1 MFKFSI
7 SLAIILMITR
17 QGFSDSSEQTLTL
30 IPVVESMR
38 TPKHPQDPV
47 PPYPYNEEEVMFVNR
62 ADGVI
67 LAGTLTLPRT
77 QGPFPAVILLH
88 GSAPLDR
95 DCSLFGHKFFLV
107 WADHL
112 TRQGI
117 AVLRFD
123 KRSAGKSTGNY
134 DTATIEDFAADALAG
149 VEYLKNRKEINVK
162 QIGLIG
168 HSEGGMTAPLAASKS
183 EDVAFIVMMAGPCVN
198 WEKMMNEQVALLHR
212 SDGVAE
218 ETIALNRQLLQQI
231 FMVIKKQ
238 ENRELAEKQLREVLL
253 EHLGRLT
260 IAQRTA
266 FETYY
271 GTVDQQINFF
281 NSVWF
286 RFSLTYDPAATLGK
300 VNIPVL
306 ALIGELDTNVSSKQ
320 NLPLI
325 AKTLEEAGNKDYKVL
340 ELLKLN
346 HGFQTCQT
354 GSPKEYKTIDE
365 TTAPVVLNL
374 MSDWILQK
382 TSRIQK

>member
-1 MFKFSI
+1 MLKFSM
-7 SLAIILMITR
+7 SLAIMLMLTR
-17 QGFSDSSEQTLTL
+17 QGFSDSNVQTQTL
-30 IPVVESMR
+30 IPMVESIR
-38 TPKHPQDPV
+38 TPKHPQEPV

-62 ADGVI
+62 NDGVT

-149 VEYLKNRKEINVK
+149 VEYLKSRKEINIK
-162 QIGLIG
+162 KIGLIG

-183 EDVAFIVMMAGPCVN
+183 EDVAFIVMMAGPCAN
-198 WEKMMNEQVALLHR
+198 WEKMMDEQVALIHR
-212 SDGVAE
+212 ANGVAE
-218 ETIALNRQLLQQI
+218 ETIALSRQLLQQM
-231 FMVIKKQ
+231 FVVIKKQ
-238 ENRELAEKQLREVLL
+238 ENRELAAKQLREVLS

-260 IAQRTA
+260 IDQRTA
-266 FETYY
+266 FEACY
-271 GTVDQQINFF
+271 GTIDQQINFF
-281 NSVWF
+281 NSMWF
-286 RFSLTYDPAATLGK
+286 RFSLTYDPAATLRK
-300 VNIPVL
+300 VRIPVL
-306 ALIGELDTNVSSKQ
+306 ALIGELDANVSSKQ

-325 AKTLEEAGNKDYKVL
+325 AKALEEGGSKDYKVM
-340 ELLKLN
+340 ELPKLN

-354 GSPKEYKTIDE
+354 GSPKEHVTIDE
-365 TTAPVVLNL
+365 TTAPAALNL
-374 MSDWILQK
+374 MSDWILEK
-382 TSRIQK
+382 TSQIQK

>member
-1 MFKFSI
+1 MFKFSM
-7 SLAIILMITR
+7 SLLILLGLSQ
-17 QGFSDSSEQTLTL
+17 QGFSDSNEPTQNI
-30 IPVVESMR
+30 IPVAESLS
-38 TPKHPQDPV
+38 TLKHSQEPM
-47 PPYPYNEEEVMFVNR
+47 PPYPYNEEEVMFVNKN
-62 ADGVI
+62 DGVT
-67 LAGTLTLPRT
+67 LAGTLTLPHT

-95 DCSLFGHKFFLV
+95 NCSLFGHKFFLV

-149 VEYLKNRKEINVK
+149 VEYLKNRKEINIK

-198 WEKMMNEQVALLHR
+198 WEKLMDEQVTLIQRA
-212 SDGVAE
+212 DGVDE
-218 ETIALNRQLLQQI
+218 ETIALSRQLLQQI
-231 FMVIKKQ
+231 FTVIKNQ
-238 ENRELAEKQLREVLL
+238 ENRELAAKQLREVLS

-266 FETYY
+266 FEACY
-271 GTVDQQINFF
+271 GTIDQQINLF
-281 NSVWF
+281 NSAWF
-286 RFSLTYDPAATLGK
+286 RFSVTYDPAATLRK
-300 VNIPVL
+300 VRIPVL
-306 ALIGELDTNVSSKQ
+306 ALIGELDPNVSSKQ

-325 AKTLEEAGNKDYKVL
+325 MKALEEGGNKNYKVM
-340 ELLKLN
+340 ELPKLN

-354 GSPKEYKTIDE
+354 GSIKEHAIIDE
-365 TTAPVVLNL
+365 TTAPTALNL
-374 MSDWILQK
+374 MSCWILEK
-382 TSRIQK
+382 TSQAQK